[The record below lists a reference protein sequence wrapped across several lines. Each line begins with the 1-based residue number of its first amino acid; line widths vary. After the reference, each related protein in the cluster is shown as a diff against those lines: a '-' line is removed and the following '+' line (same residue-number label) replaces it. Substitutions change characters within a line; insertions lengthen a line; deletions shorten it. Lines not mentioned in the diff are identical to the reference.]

1 MFLVLD
7 TNLWYLLSDF
17 DLKKLPIERHLT
29 KVGTY
34 SFFDFVIVLH
44 LCDYSLSSKYVST
57 FPLIHKKFR
66 YE

>member
-34 SFFDFVIVLH
+34 SFFNFVIVLH
-44 LCDYSLSSKYVST
+44 LCIYLQSSKYNVR
-57 FPLIHKKFR
+57 FP
-66 YE
+66 